1 MTDQPRIPLNDGSE
15 MPQLGFGVFLV
26 PPEETRRLVKDAIDL
41 GYQAIDTATFYRNE
55 AEVGQGIRDSG
66 QNPFV
71 TTKLW
76 NEHQGYD
83 NALRHFDASYKALGL
98 DVIDLYLI
106 HWPKPAL
113 GLFVET
119 WKALIRLRDEGRV
132 RSIGVSNFTMAHLET
147 IIHDTGVVPVVNQI
161 ELHPHFQQVELRA
174 FHDEND
180 IVTTSWSPL
189 GRGGVGS
196 DLSDPKIAEIARK
209 HGRTPA
215 QVIRSPLATMA
226 VRRGRRWMGMPD
238 WCTAAAD
245 IKLWVLPE
253 SSSATRETEP
263 RVTAICM
270 VSPGATPATAWREKQ
285 GASVSAAPVSASASS
300 ISTPSKKKMRLQKRL
315 WPREYFSLQLKHRPW
330 RRRSAISSGDKRLE
344 PSPRPVAAPSGGAGS
359 AKGACGAGSA

>member
-83 NALRHFDASYKALGL
+83 NALRHFDASYKALRL

-215 QVIRSPLATMA
+215 QVIL
-226 VRRGRRWMGMPD
+226 RWHIENGLTVIP
-238 WCTAAAD
+238 
-245 IKLWVLPE
+245 K
-253 SSSATRETEP
+253 SSS
-263 RVTAICM
+263 
-270 VSPGATPATAWREKQ
+270 PARQAENLDIF
-285 GASVSAAPVSASASS
+285 G
-300 ISTPSKKKMRLQKRL
+300 
-315 WPREYFSLQLKHRPW
+315 FSLDADDMHAIAALDRPDG
-330 RRRSAISSGDKRLE
+330 RIGPDPDLL
-344 PSPRPVAAPSGGAGS
+344 
-359 AKGACGAGSA
+359 

>member
-215 QVIRSPLATMA
+215 QVIL
-226 VRRGRRWMGMPD
+226 RWHIENGLTVIP
-238 WCTAAAD
+238 
-245 IKLWVLPE
+245 K
-253 SSSATRETEP
+253 SSS
-263 RVTAICM
+263 
-270 VSPGATPATAWREKQ
+270 PARQAENLDIF
-285 GASVSAAPVSASASS
+285 G
-300 ISTPSKKKMRLQKRL
+300 
-315 WPREYFSLQLKHRPW
+315 FSLDADDMHAIAALDRPDG
-330 RRRSAISSGDKRLE
+330 RIGPDPDLL
-344 PSPRPVAAPSGGAGS
+344 
-359 AKGACGAGSA
+359 